1 MAQSTKNFLKIA
13 FHNYYLLKDEP
24 HLDNR
29 HLQIPRLRNREY
41 IFFHQN
47 FSTEESG
54 RKTARRGKGK
64 EGTLT
69 SILWDVKR
77 SQSRSTL
84 NARTNDDCDANWLDK
99 EEKSHWSLGI
109 RDDKRLYSKRNQSV
123 L

>member
-1 MAQSTKNFLKIA
+1 M
-13 FHNYYLLKDEP
+13 
-24 HLDNR
+24 
-29 HLQIPRLRNREY
+29 
-41 IFFHQN
+41 
-47 FSTEESG
+47 EESG
-54 RKTARRGKGK
+54 RKTARGKGK
-64 EGTLT
+64 GTLT

>member
-1 MAQSTKNFLKIA
+1 MCRSL
-13 FHNYYLLKDEP
+13 
-24 HLDNR
+24 
-29 HLQIPRLRNREY
+29 
-41 IFFHQN
+41 
-47 FSTEESG
+47 EERQLG
-54 RKTARRGKGK
+54 GKGK
-64 EGTLT
+64 GTLT

>member
-1 MAQSTKNFLKIA
+1 MRI
-13 FHNYYLLKDEP
+13 
-24 HLDNR
+24 
-29 HLQIPRLRNREY
+29 
-41 IFFHQN
+41 IFFSVQTI
-47 FSTEESG
+47 STEESG
-54 RKTARRGKGK
+54 RKTTKGKGK
-64 EGTLT
+64 GRKGTLT

-123 L
+123 PTSYVPLDPRICSEK

>member
-1 MAQSTKNFLKIA
+1 MKE
-13 FHNYYLLKDEP
+13 EP
-24 HLDNR
+24 HLDIDT
-29 HLQIPRLRNREY
+29 LQIPRLWNPEY
-41 IFFHQN
+41 IFFHQT
-47 FSTEESG
+47 FSAEESG
-54 RKTARRGKGK
+54 RKTARGKGK
-64 EGTLT
+64 GTLT

>member
-1 MAQSTKNFLKIA
+1 M
-13 FHNYYLLKDEP
+13 KDEP
-24 HLDNR
+24 HLEIDICKFPDSVI
-29 HLQIPRLRNREY
+29 QS
-41 IFFHQN
+41 IFFSSE
-47 FSTEESG
+47 FFCG
-54 RKTARRGKGK
+54 GVWKKGGKGK
-64 EGTLT
+64 GTLT